1 MELMYK
7 ADTQCTM
14 WERGDQS
21 VETIFMFK
29 LFYLAIKYEFYF
41 TGRSTEEGSEVE
53 TLLKVMRKWLD
64 KKRESISQFE
74 RTHFK
79 KE

>member
-1 MELMYK
+1 MPEGEKLIFMIKQVFQPMELMYK

-14 WERGDQS
+14 WERGDQR

-41 TGRSTEEGSEVE
+41 TG
-53 TLLKVMRKWLD
+53 
-64 KKRESISQFE
+64 
-74 RTHFK
+74 
-79 KE
+79 